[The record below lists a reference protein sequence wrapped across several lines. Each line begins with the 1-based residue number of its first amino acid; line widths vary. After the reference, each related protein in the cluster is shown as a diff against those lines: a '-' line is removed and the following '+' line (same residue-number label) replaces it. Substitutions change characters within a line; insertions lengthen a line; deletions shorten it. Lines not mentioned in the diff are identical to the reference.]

1 MESTEVNSETVRLVV
16 NRKDKG
22 GFMSDHVQ
30 LEVNDKVPQVSSDQT
45 TEAPQ
50 AQKKSTLKGML
61 MMAICCAA
69 PLLLLAAIPFLG
81 AAFGSLAAA
90 GSGLLSIVALLACPV
105 GMFLMMRM
113 MMKDKKEDQPSR
125 K

>member
-1 MESTEVNSETVRLVV
+1 MSNQIELKEDTRSEVTTPEVMKATETSEA
-16 NRKDKG
+16 
-22 GFMSDHVQ
+22 
-30 LEVNDKVPQVSSDQT
+30 
-45 TEAPQ
+45 APQ
-50 AQKKSTLKGML
+50 QKQGGLKGML
-61 MMAICCAA
+61 MMAVCCAA

-113 MMKDKKEDQPSR
+113 MMNDKNK